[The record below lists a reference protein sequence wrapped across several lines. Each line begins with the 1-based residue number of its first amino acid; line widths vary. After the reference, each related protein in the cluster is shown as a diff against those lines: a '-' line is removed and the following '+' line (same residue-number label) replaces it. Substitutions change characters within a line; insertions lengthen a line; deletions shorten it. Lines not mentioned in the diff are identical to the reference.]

1 MMDPVTQQILMH
13 AQTGN
18 TDKSTPPSISL
29 EKAKELF
36 FSSEDKKFES
46 MKKMMS
52 DSRHLR
58 IESNEDQMNAMMD
71 ITVEQ
76 AIIADDMYEHHGI
89 EEEEFNQAILY
100 YKLMQDPEVTGKMM

>member
-1 MMDPVTQQILMH
+1 MMDSVTQQILMQ

-18 TDKSTPPSISL
+18 TDNSTPPSISR

-52 DSRHLR
+52 DSRYQR

-71 ITVEQ
+71 VMVEQ
-76 AIIADDMYEHHGI
+76 AILADDMYEHHGI
-89 EEEEFNQAILY
+89 EEEEFNQAIFY
-100 YKLMQDPEVTGKMM
+100 YNLMEDPEVRFKMM

>member
-1 MMDPVTQQILMH
+1 MH
-13 AQTGN
+13 AQMGN

-46 MKKMMS
+46 MKKMMP
-52 DSRHLR
+52 RHLR

-71 ITVEQ
+71 VMVEQ
-76 AIIADDMYEHHGI
+76 AILADDMYEHHGI
-89 EEEEFNQAILY
+89 EEEEFNQAIMF
-100 YKLMQDPEVTGKMM
+100 YKLMDDPEVYIKMM

>member
-1 MMDPVTQQILMH
+1 MMDPVTQQILMQ

-18 TDKSTPPSISL
+18 TDKTTPPSISR

-36 FSSEDKKFES
+36 FSSDDKKFES

-71 ITVEQ
+71 ITVDQ
-76 AIIADDMYEHHGI
+76 AIIADEMYEHHGI
-89 EEEEFNQAILY
+89 EEEEFNRAIIY
-100 YKLMQDPEVTGKMM
+100 YNLMEDPEVTRKMM